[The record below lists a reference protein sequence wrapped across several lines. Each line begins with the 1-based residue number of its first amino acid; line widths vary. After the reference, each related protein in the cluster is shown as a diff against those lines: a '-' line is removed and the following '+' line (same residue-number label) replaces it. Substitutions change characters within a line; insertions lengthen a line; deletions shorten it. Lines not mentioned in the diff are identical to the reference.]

1 MMKIG
6 SAELQIGTESRCI
19 EGASVGAMV
28 FCGMFFFDLE
38 HFKLRVLSFRFRI
51 L

>member
-28 FCGMFFFDLE
+28 FCGMFFSILNTS
-38 HFKLRVLSFRFRI
+38 SFEF
-51 L
+51 